1 MRMIRTGIFAG
12 VFGVLCGVATPI
24 FGDDIFNKKAETM
37 TDETIILAQ
46 TDTGFDAWVK
56 DFRVVALKNN
66 ITPAVYDAAFRGV
79 RLNKKV
85 LKSDGNQ
92 AEFTLQIWD
101 YLDRAVSPI
110 RVEQG
115 REKHAEFADILSQIV
130 ARFGVP
136 APIILAVWG
145 LESSYGAR
153 MGDIDTIEALATLA
167 YDGRR
172 GEFARGQL
180 LAALK
185 IWQNGDNGTERIIG
199 SWAGAMG
206 HTQFIPTSYEAYAV
220 DFIGDGARNI
230 WSRTDPTDA
239 LASTANYLAEHGW
252 NANRPWGVEVR
263 LPAGFDY
270 GKADLKTKLSAKR
283 WAKLG
288 VVLATGEDLPK
299 ANWGKMAMFLPAGAK
314 GPAFLVTANFFVIK
328 RYNNAN
334 AYALAVGHLS
344 DRLAGG
350 GEVIA
355 AWPRDL
361 NALSYA
367 EQRELQE
374 QLIRLGFDLGEVDGI
389 IGEQTRQ
396 AIRAFQKSVGQVADG
411 MDSQELLDILKK
423 AR

>member
-1 MRMIRTGIFAG
+1 M
-12 VFGVLCGVATPI
+12 
-24 FGDDIFNKKAETM
+24 
-37 TDETIILAQ
+37 
-46 TDTGFDAWVK
+46 
-56 DFRVVALKNN
+56 
-66 ITPAVYDAAFRGV
+66 
-79 RLNKKV
+79 
-85 LKSDGNQ
+85 
-92 AEFTLQIWD
+92 QIWD
-101 YLDRAVSPI
+101 YLDRAVSPD
-110 RVEQG
+110 RVQQG
-115 REKHAEFADILSQIV
+115 REKQGEFADILSQIV
-130 ARFGVP
+130 AHGSAFPRRLFWRFGGWNPPTVRG
-136 APIILAVWG
+136 W
-145 LESSYGAR
+145 
-153 MGDIDTIEALATLA
+153 GDIDTIEALATLA

-270 GKADLKTKLSAKR
+270 GKADLKTKLSRAR

-350 GEVIA
+350 GRGYRHVA
-355 AWPRDL
+355 A
-361 NALSYA
+361 
-367 EQRELQE
+367 
-374 QLIRLGFDLGEVDGI
+374 
-389 IGEQTRQ
+389 
-396 AIRAFQKSVGQVADG
+396 
-411 MDSQELLDILKK
+411 
-423 AR
+423 

>member
-12 VFGVLCGVATPI
+12 IFGVLCGVATPI

-46 TDTGFDAWVK
+46 AEAGFDAWVK
-56 DFRVVALKNN
+56 DFRAVALKNN

-101 YLDRAVSPI
+101 YLDRAVSPD
-110 RVEQG
+110 RVQQG

-252 NANRPWGVEVR
+252 NTNRPWGVEVR

-270 GKADLKTKLSAKR
+270 GKADLKTKLSRAR

-288 VVLATGEDLPK
+288 VVLATGADLPK

-411 MDSQELLDILKK
+411 MDSHELLDMLKT